1 MAGFAVALM
10 RNDDLVENDDRGD
23 KTTRFKGWCLD
34 VLMSNV
40 SHANLY
46 GNSAFGGR

>member
-23 KTTRFKGWCLD
+23 KRKQPDLKAG
-34 VLMSNV
+34 VLMS
-40 SHANLY
+40 
-46 GNSAFGGR
+46 